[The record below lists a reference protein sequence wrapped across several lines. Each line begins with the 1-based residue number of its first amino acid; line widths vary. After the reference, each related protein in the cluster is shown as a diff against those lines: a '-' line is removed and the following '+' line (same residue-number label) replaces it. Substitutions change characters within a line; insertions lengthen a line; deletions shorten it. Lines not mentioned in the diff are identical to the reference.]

1 MSMKLHADRFIRSLK
16 PFTMISSAMFLLTF
30 LTYFTP
36 SSCFAGDTDIELRA
50 PCQTGIPSPLRKPK
64 DIIPLGCDRP
74 FLYRGE
80 VYSTDPPQIQ
90 DASTLKYF
98 VQTVPEANS
107 ILDDYQSVRNKSKI
121 SAYTG
126 TFGVV
131 MFLFSNTIAKQFSAA
146 NQDSV
151 RGALRVGGL
160 SIATGGFFYSFMLL
174 RSNEKL
180 IPQAVDAYN
189 KVKPNDPVEL
199 QFSTGWSF

>member
-1 MSMKLHADRFIRSLK
+1 MSMKLHTVAFFQLTILLSLL
-16 PFTMISSAMFLLTF
+16 A
-30 LTYFTP
+30 
-36 SSCFAGDTDIELRA
+36 SSCFASEEDLGPRA
-50 PCQTGIPSPLRKPK
+50 PCQTGIPAPLRKPK
-64 DIIPLGCDRP
+64 DVIPLGCDRP

-131 MFLFSNTIAKQFSAA
+131 MFLFSNTIANQFSAA
-146 NQDSV
+146 NRDSV
-151 RGALRVGGL
+151 RNSIRLGGL
-160 SIATGGFFYSFMLL
+160 TIATTGFFYSFMLL
-174 RSNEKL
+174 RSNEKM
-180 IPQAVDAYN
+180 IPKAVDAYN

>member
-1 MSMKLHADRFIRSLK
+1 MRKPSKLFSTAV
-16 PFTMISSAMFLLTF
+16 FLQLLF
-30 LTYFTP
+30 LTT
-36 SSCFAGDTDIELRA
+36 FATQSLAEVDLEARA

-64 DIIPLGCDRP
+64 DITPLGCDRP

-98 VQTVPEANS
+98 VQSVPEANS
-107 ILDDYQSVRNKSKI
+107 ILDEYQSVRSKSKI

-126 TFGVV
+126 TFGLL
-131 MFLFSNTIAKQFSAA
+131 MFLLSNPVAKQFSAA

-151 RGALRVGGL
+151 RGALRIGGI

-180 IPQAVDAYN
+180 IPKAVDAYN
-189 KVKPNDPVEL
+189 RVKPNDPVEL